1 MFKNMFFL
9 LIKYDIL
16 LIDVRGVDS
25 VKKKDLNYNIAFIR
39 AIFCIAVLLYHLNI
53 LKGGFLAVCC
63 FFVLTGYFASKSLDN
78 SKSILSYYKKRFFKI
93 YLPLIIVVLST
104 VSIISIFN
112 SNLFNI
118 KPEITSVLFGYNNFW
133 QIGVNTDYFARHIS
147 SPFIHLW
154 YISILLQIELIFP
167 IIFVLLKKLS
177 QKINKIIPFE
187 FLFLLTLVG
196 TVYFYKASLG
206 SNIMDVYYN
215 TFTRVFS
222 YLFGVLTY
230 SVHMYYNKV
239 LIIFRRKYMH
249 AIMFVLYLLSLI
261 AMFIFI
267 DASSKYFAISMI
279 ISSFITIRLIE
290 YSIALHKDKI
300 SIHSLLFKFISDIS
314 YEIYL
319 VQYPVI
325 YFFENIKMNSIL
337 KVISIILITITISW
351 LINFALKAFKNGR
364 VRALKIIILIPVL
377 AITCFGLYKYVIM
390 KDHTKEIN
398 ILKDTLSNN
407 EEIMKKKQKEY
418 LEKQKEEEKNLEDYI
433 KSLELNEEELRNKV
447 KNLKIIG
454 IGDSILLDAIN
465 TLYKQFPNGYFDG
478 KISRTTC
485 AGADVLGEI
494 KNKGIEWD
502 VLVFSLGT
510 NGYPSDKCKNAIMQ
524 YVSDDTQVFWLNAT
538 HADYDTNNAE
548 LEKYAKSHSNIHI
561 LDWESVIK
569 EHPEYLYSDYI
580 HLRPQGFKPYAE
592 FIENGIYNY
601 YLENYNKEKEKSIND
616 YKNKQPEK
624 YNFYGNDLLINSYD
638 LLQKEYEDS
647 KFVADNNLNYN
658 KLIKEIESDT
668 NLNKKLFFIF
678 DDQSKISEANYKEL
692 AEKYSNHEIYIITL
706 KKLNLNADN
715 VNIIELELTEDDYL
729 SDKVHLNKNANKKL
743 VDKIKELLNK

>member
-1 MFKNMFFL
+1 M
-9 LIKYDIL
+9 
-16 LIDVRGVDS
+16 
-25 VKKKDLNYNIAFIR
+25 KKKDYNYNIVFLR

-53 LKGGFLAVCC
+53 LKGGYLAVCS
-63 FFVLTGYFASKSLDN
+63 FFVLTGYFACKSLDN
-78 SKSILSYYKKRFFKI
+78 TTLFNYHKKRIFKI
-93 YLPLIIVVLST
+93 YIPLLIVVLST
-104 VSIISIFN
+104 ISILTLLKY
-112 SNLFNI
+112 NLFNI
-118 KPEITSVLFGYNNFW
+118 KPEITSVLLGYNNFW
-133 QIGVNTDYFARHIS
+133 QISVNTDYFARHIS

-154 YISILLQIELIFP
+154 YIAILLQIELIFP
-167 IIFVLLKKLS
+167 IIFVFLKKLS
-177 QKINKIIPFE
+177 KKVNKFIPFE
-187 FLFLLTLVG
+187 FLFLLALISTI
-196 TVYFYKASLG
+196 YFYKASLG
-206 SNIMDVYYN
+206 NNIMNVYYN

-222 YLFGVLTY
+222 YLFGVLIY
-230 SVHMYYNKV
+230 SVHMYYNKI
-239 LIIFRRKYMH
+239 LIIFRKKFMH
-249 AIMFVLYLLSLI
+249 LFMYLFYLISLIFMFV
-261 AMFIFI
+261 FISS
-267 DASSKYFAISMI
+267 SSKYFAISMI
-279 ISSFITIRLIE
+279 LTTFITMRLIE
-290 YSIALHKDKI
+290 YSTLLHKEKI
-300 SIHSLLFKFISDIS
+300 SIHSNLIKFISDIS

-325 YFFENIKMNSIL
+325 YLFEKVKMNNIL
-337 KVISIILITITISW
+337 KTLSIIVITIIISFI
-351 LINFALKAFKNGR
+351 INFSLKAFKKGR
-364 VRALKIIILIPVL
+364 VRVLKIIVLIPVL
-377 AITCFGLYKYVIM
+377 IITCYGLYNYIIM
-390 KDHTKEIN
+390 EDHTKEIN
-398 ILKDTLSNN
+398 KLKDTLNNN
-407 EEIMKKKQKEY
+407 EEIMKKKQLEY

-485 AGADVLGEI
+485 AGADVLAEI
-494 KNKGIEWD
+494 KNKGITWD

-548 LEKYAKSHSNIHI
+548 LEKYAKNHSNIHI

-601 YLENYNKEKEKSIND
+601 YLENYNSEKEKSINE

-638 LLQKEYEDS
+638 LLQSEYEDS
-647 KFVADNNLNYN
+647 KFVADSNLDYN
-658 KLIKEIESDT
+658 KLIKNIENDSK
-668 NLNKKLFFIF
+668 LNNKLIF
-678 DDQSKISEANYKEL
+678 VFDKESKITKSNYEEL
-692 AEKYSNHEIYIITL
+692 INKYSDHSIYIISL
-706 KKLNLNADN
+706 NKLDLNYDN
-715 VNIIELELTEDDYL
+715 TKIIELELTPDDYL
-729 SDKVHLNKNANKKL
+729 SDKIHLSKSGNTKL
-743 VDKIKELLNK
+743 VNKIKETLGEA